1 MVRTIHHDGVTE
13 FRFSSLTSRAIG
25 YAVSAFLT
33 DDGVLVDT
41 AFPGARRDLVRALR
55 GRTPRGVIVTHH
67 HEDHAGNV
75 AHLAHV
81 GVPVR
86 LAPTTET
93 ALRRFGPMMLYRRF
107 TWRAMGPLTAPITP
121 FIDDGYALVETPG
134 HTPDHH
140 VVWDAA
146 TRTLFAGDLFLG
158 VKVRISHHDEDP
170 YALVDSLDRAAAMA
184 PARLFCAHRGLVP
197 DGVAALTAK
206 AAWHRGLLDEIATR
220 LRAGHDDARILK
232 ELLGGESATGIASRG
247 EYSRAST
254 IAAVRRRI
262 GAEA

>member
-1 MVRTIHHDGVTE
+1 MLRTIRHDGVTE
-13 FRFSSLTSRAIG
+13 FRFASLASRAIG

-33 DDGVLVDT
+33 DDEVLVDT

-55 GRTPRGVIVTHH
+55 GRAPRGVLVTHH

-75 AHLAHV
+75 AHLAHG
-81 GVPVR
+81 GVPMH
-86 LAPTTET
+86 LAPATEE
-93 ALRRFGPMMLYRRF
+93 ALRRFGPMGLYRRF
-107 TWRAMGPLTAPITP
+107 TWRSMGPLTTPIVP
-121 FIDDGYALVETPG
+121 FDPGRYALVPTPG
-134 HTPDHH
+134 HTADHH

-170 YALVDSLDRAAAMA
+170 YAA
-184 PARLFCAHRGLVP
+184 F
-197 DGVAALTAK
+197 
-206 AAWHRGLLDEIATR
+206 LDEIAQR
-220 LRAGHDDARILK
+220 LRAGHDDARILR

-262 GAEA
+262 GAPA